1 MEVASKSELF
11 LCVNEISWDGDAVDA
26 LAKDGLT
33 FVNLLHID
41 LNVVRSPT

>member
-11 LCVNEISWDGDAVDA
+11 LCVNGISLDGDAMDA

-33 FVNLLHID
+33 FANLLRID
-41 LNVVRSPT
+41 LDVVRSPM